1 MLNYYSSNPPGLLQ
15 LQKCIVSSYSVNTM
29 CIVMVTLALSG
40 FIYFSFGKCKLKKT
54 AIAHI
59 LDQFIYSRSSMKNA
73 CDPEGYQSQ
82 VFQCIQTD
90 LLCSIKN
97 PALYEIILFMCNV
110 TQSKEISLDLRKRP
124 VEVHKT
130 GRVT

>member
-90 LLCSIKN
+90 LLCSIK
-97 PALYEIILFMCNV
+97 PR
-110 TQSKEISLDLRKRP
+110 SLRDYS
-124 VEVHKT
+124 VYV
-130 GRVT
+130 